1 MIDVDIIAEVDPLT
15 GQSRVEDRPRALR
28 WIEALDQGP
37 MPEFNAAGPQE
48 VQSE

>member
-1 MIDVDIIAEVDPLT
+1 MDLDVIAELDPLT
-15 GQSRVEDRPRALR
+15 GLPRIDDRPPALR
-28 WIEALDQGP
+28 WIEALDHGP

>member
-1 MIDVDIIAEVDPLT
+1 MDLDVIAELDPLT
-15 GQSRVEDRPRALR
+15 GQPRIEDRQRALR
-28 WIEALDQGP
+28 WIEALDHGP

>member
-1 MIDVDIIAEVDPLT
+1 MDLDVIAELDPLT
-15 GQSRVEDRPRALR
+15 RQPRIEDRPRALR

-37 MPEFNAAGPQE
+37 MPEFNAAGSQE